1 MASSSYLIN
10 LPVISDYFLR
20 ATKFCFSSL
29 QHWERYEGGS
39 CWNSFFKL
47 CHPVRFPNSYSLSL
61 WKFLISVW
69 MRGWTSLA
77 PPVSFL
83 SLTAWLYSLFLLR
96 LLLQT
101 VFKQMTEIKIMNWG
115 VRLLGFKSQFCHLL
129 VLWLWVNYLTSLC
142 HSMFICERGKV
153 GAPTL
158 RDVRIKGDLV

>member
-29 QHWERYEGGS
+29 QHWGWYEGGS
-39 CWNSFFKL
+39 CWNFIFKL

-115 VRLLGFKSQFCHLL
+115 VKLLGFKSQFRHLL
-129 VLWLWVNYLTSLC
+129 ALWLWVNYLTSLC

-158 RDVRIKGDLV
+158 WDVRIKGELV